1 LGESPPTT
9 TKKQGEKNMITDEI
23 EMNENEHALERF
35 LMMLNVIDNGDCV
48 EDFSDPKI
56 IANIRTLTVLLRQYI
71 KDQNDEIQ
79 DRAMLERLF
88 WKKIGESEE

>member
-1 LGESPPTT
+1 MIE
-9 TKKQGEKNMITDEI
+9 EKDW
-23 EMNENEHALERF
+23 MNENEHALERF

-48 EDFSDPKI
+48 EDFSDSKI
-56 IANIRTLTVLLRQYI
+56 ITKIRTLTVLLRQYI

>member
-1 LGESPPTT
+1 MIE
-9 TKKQGEKNMITDEI
+9 EK

-35 LMMLNVIDNGDCV
+35 SMMLNVIDGGDCV
-48 EDFSDPKI
+48 EDFSDSKI
-56 IANIRTLTVLLRQYI
+56 ITKIRTLTVLLRQYI